1 MAQHRPR
8 VITEDLGKVCE
19 MAFCLLA
26 NTPYQGT
33 YRYSMEKAE
42 ELKNRFKE
50 LEPEFKGM
58 KHTGTLDDLYDFTH
72 ESNPDL
78 KMSIKSNK
86 TGYMVGPQG
95 GQGTKKTFCEKFNL
109 LQVCHTDPAM
119 IKAFVVAETPRIL
132 NEFINSTFHCPVIY
146 YNEPCNLLQHIK
158 PIRYTNLIDWTKVS
172 LRFSHIEK
180 NKEWNESTTLYLV
193 RDSVLITIGEF
204 QNHAHRN
211 CFKFRFHFKNL
222 LDQFKDHFE
231 IRTL

>member
-86 TGYMVGPQG
+86 TGYMVCPQG

-132 NEFINSTFHCPVIY
+132 NEFINYFSTLNRYATQI
-146 YNEPCNLLQHIK
+146 LLTGLK
-158 PIRYTNLIDWTKVS
+158 YLFGSLILKKTRS
-172 LRFSHIEK
+172 GMNQLPYI
-180 NKEWNESTTLYLV
+180 
-193 RDSVLITIGEF
+193 
-204 QNHAHRN
+204 
-211 CFKFRFHFKNL
+211 
-222 LDQFKDHFE
+222 
-231 IRTL
+231 